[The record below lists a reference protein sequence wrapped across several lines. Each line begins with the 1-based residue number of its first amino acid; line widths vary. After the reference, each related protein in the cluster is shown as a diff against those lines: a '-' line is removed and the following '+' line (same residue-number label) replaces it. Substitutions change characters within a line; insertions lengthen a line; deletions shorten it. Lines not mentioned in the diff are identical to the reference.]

1 MDEKMIKPLSDEAC
15 ADLLRHLGDFGTLRE
30 TKGVSDAEL
39 EAIYAVGVNFYKAG
53 NYPDAEKIFR
63 FLTLFEHTSSR
74 FWTSLGSV
82 QQVQKRYDEAVKSY
96 QLAAFLDLHNP
107 KPMYYAAE
115 CFLLLGDKESA
126 RQALASLAQYA
137 PENENGRRFKAK
149 GEALQKVLETK

>member
-1 MDEKMIKPLSDEAC
+1 MDEMKIKPMSDEAVEN
-15 ADLLRHLGDFGTLRE
+15 LMRHLADFGTLRE

-82 QQVQKRYDEAVKSY
+82 QQVQKRFDEAVKSY
-96 QLAAFLDLHNP
+96 QLATFLDLHNP
-107 KPMYYAAE
+107 KPAYYAAE
-115 CFLLLGDKESA
+115 CFLLLGDKENA
-126 RQALASLAQYA
+126 RQALATLAQYA
-137 PENENGRRFKAK
+137 PDDDNGRRFKAK
-149 GEALQKVLETK
+149 GEALQKTLAAR